1 MHEKFCYDLSNCISN
16 PDHSLVYKL
25 LNDKKPWIKEI
36 LSLLSLYE
44 DRFAFINLYTAVED
58 KITQFYLDLFIAD

>member
-1 MHEKFCYDLSNCISN
+1 MYEKFSYDLSNYISN

-25 LNDKKPWIKEI
+25 LNEKKAWIKEI
-36 LSLLSLYE
+36 LSLLSFNE

-58 KITQFYLDLFIAD
+58 KITQFYLDFFIAD